1 VNATKV
7 AMLGRRAA
15 IVRALRRYLD
25 SEGFVEVQT
34 PLLVR
39 GTTPDVA
46 LDSFEIAGAGQL
58 VTSTEYQ
65 LKRLAAAG
73 LQRAYTLTQNFRR
86 GERSERHNPEFTML
100 EWYRVGA
107 SLAEIEADAEALL
120 ATALEAAGAAP
131 APPLARRSLRAA
143 LESLCGA
150 QLTEAPTHAQLLAC
164 AERLG
169 LSLDASLAGDR
180 LALLSLVTAELQQR
194 FDTSGPTVVV
204 EWPAEMTSSTASSAS
219 GWAERS
225 ELVWRGLELG
235 DGFPFLTDA
244 AQARAAFEAAQT
256 ERAARGLPQVEL
268 DERYLAALEAGLPA
282 GAGMAMGVDRLVAAC
297 LGLERIDDAMAFA
310 WDER

>member
-107 SLAEIEADAEALL
+107 SLAEIEADAEARHLPSL
-120 ATALEAAGAAP
+120 AARFAL
-131 APPLARRSLRAA
+131 RS
-143 LESLCGA
+143 S
-150 QLTEAPTHAQLLAC
+150 PS
-164 AERLG
+164 AERNSPRRPPTRNFSPARSG
-169 LSLDASLAGDR
+169 S
-180 LALLSLVTAELQQR
+180 ALRSMHR
-194 FDTSGPTVVV
+194 S
-204 EWPAEMTSSTASSAS
+204 PATGSRSSRSSPRNS
-219 GWAERS
+219 SNGS
-225 ELVWRGLELG
+225 
-235 DGFPFLTDA
+235 T
-244 AQARAAFEAAQT
+244 
-256 ERAARGLPQVEL
+256 RAARRWWSSGPP
-268 DERYLAALEAGLPA
+268 R
-282 GAGMAMGVDRLVAAC
+282 
-297 LGLERIDDAMAFA
+297 
-310 WDER
+310 

>member
-1 VNATKV
+1 MNAARV
-7 AMLGRRAA
+7 ATLGRRAA

-46 LDSFEIAGAGQL
+46 LDSFEVEGAGQL

-86 GERSERHNPEFTML
+86 GEMSDRHNPEFTML

-107 SLAEIEADAEALL
+107 SLTEIEADAEALL
-120 ATALEAAGAAP
+120 RAALEAAGAEP
-131 APPLARRSLRAA
+131 FERLERCSLRAA
-143 LESLCGA
+143 LEALCGQPLLTAPSLA
-150 QLTEAPTHAQLLAC
+150 QLQAAAAT
-164 AERLG
+164 LG
-169 LSLDASLAGDR
+169 LSLDASLAADR

-194 FDTSGPTVVV
+194 FDTSSPTVVV
-204 EWPAEMTSSTASSAS
+204 DWPAEMTSSTAAAEE

-244 AQARAAFEAAQT
+244 AQARAAFESAQS
-256 ERAARGLPQVEL
+256 ERAARGLPRVEL
-268 DERYLAALEAGLPA
+268 DERYVAALEAGLPP
-282 GAGMAMGVDRLVAAC
+282 GAGMAMGVDRIVAAC
-297 LGLERIDDAMAFA
+297 LGLPTIGEAMAFA